1 MAQEKKKKRISKT
14 DGWPGPKMGGER
26 MGPDPSEVQICS
38 EG

>member
-1 MAQEKKKKRISKT
+1 MAQEKKKNKLKT

-26 MGPDPSEVQICS
+26 MGPDPSEGYKSVP